1 MFVHTPYHRLS
12 SGSPLIPNRARLTV
26 SSSDSDITL
35 LSIGQHVTS
44 LVAGRL
50 NPDLESDI
58 LLVGSQTNV
67 LAYDVE
73 QNSEL
78 FYKDVCYVCAWAGFG
93 G

>member
-1 MFVHTPYHRLS
+1 MTPTS
-12 SGSPLIPNRARLTV
+12 ARLTV
-26 SSSDSDITL
+26 SSSDSDITS

-44 LVAGRL
+44 LAAGRL
-50 NPDLESDI
+50 NPDLESDV

-78 FYKDVCYVCAWAGFG
+78 FYKDVRVWVWVWVCVPACVCVIVCARVYLQ
-93 G
+93 